1 MTDFQIGFAIHQE
14 KKGKEFRS
22 ILAAPPGYTLLE
34 ADAAGQEYRWM
45 AIASKDPTMLG
56 LCEPGED
63 PHSFMGASIN
73 HIDYRDLIRRYHLQE
88 AIAEM
93 QRKVGKVGNLS
104 LQYRTSAKRLRVT
117 ARVQYDIPMELPEA
131 QHIHRTYQLTY
142 RRVPVYWDE
151 QIAKTKRDG
160 YVETFA
166 GRRVRVVGNWD
177 GEFGWSMASTSIN
190 FRIQGTGADQKYLAL
205 AVLKSYIHRI
215 GAYFGW
221 DLHDGLYF
229 FIPDDKVA
237 EAAPMIKKLLDHLP
251 YSRAW
256 GFTPPV
262 PLPWDIKT
270 GGSWGHLKEWKD
282 A

>member
-1 MTDFQIGFAIHQE
+1 MTEFQIGFAIHQE

-45 AIASKDPTMLG
+45 AIAAKDPTMLG

-73 HIDYRDLIRRYHLQE
+73 HIDYRDLIRRFHAAE
-88 AIAEM
+88 AIAEV
-93 QRKVGKVGNLS
+93 QRKGGKVANLS

-117 ARVQYDIPMELPEA
+117 ARVQYDIAMELPEA
-131 QHIHRTYQLTY
+131 QHIWKTYQLTY
-142 RRVPVYWDE
+142 KMVPIYWDV

-166 GRRVRVVGNWD
+166 GRRVQVKGNWD

-205 AVLKSYIHRI
+205 AVLKSYIHHI
-215 GAYFGW
+215 GAYFAF
-221 DLHDGLYF
+221 DLHDGIYF
-229 FIPDDKVA
+229 YVPDAVVEQAK
-237 EAAPMIKKLLDHLP
+237 ERIKDLLDHLP
-251 YSRAW
+251 YTRAW
-256 GFTPPV
+256 GFTPSV
-262 PLPWDIKT
+262 PLPWDIKA
-270 GGSWGHLKEWKD
+270 GPSWGHLK
-282 A
+282 